1 MKFQIDH
8 DYHIH
13 SFLSTCSSDPAETPE
28 AILRYGEENGLSEED
43 KFYPAFLPL

>member
-13 SFLSTCSSDPAETPE
+13 SYLSTCSSDPEESPE
-28 AILRYGEENGLSEED
+28 AILRYGEKNKMHTLCLTD
-43 KFYPAFLPL
+43 H